1 MAQEKSTKPSS
12 ESCEL
17 HDAAAKAVPELNL
30 PEDAE
35 FVSLPPLVSLRE
47 MIEKNRRF
55 RLLFP
60 AGLRTPEERW
70 QAKTTEEFRFKE

>member
-1 MAQEKSTKPSS
+1 MAQEKSTKASS

-17 HDAAAKAVPELNL
+17 HDAPAKTGLDLNL
-30 PEDAE
+30 PEDPE

-55 RLLFP
+55 RSLFP
-60 AGLRTPEERW
+60 AGLRTAEERW
-70 QAKTTEEFRFKE
+70 QAKTTQEFRFKE